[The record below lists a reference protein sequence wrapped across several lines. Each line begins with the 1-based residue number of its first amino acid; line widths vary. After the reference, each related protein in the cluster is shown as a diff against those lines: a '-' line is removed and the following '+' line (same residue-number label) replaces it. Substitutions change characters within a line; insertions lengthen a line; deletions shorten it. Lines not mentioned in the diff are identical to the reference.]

1 MDVCDGKSAWPSE
14 RQWPVAG
21 SKRKLLGLLM
31 HEVRCEDRLL
41 GKENNSLTV
50 CLSLNPASTRKK
62 LDSG

>member
-1 MDVCDGKSAWPSE
+1 MDVGDGKSAWPAE

-21 SKRKLLGLLM
+21 SKRKLLGLLKN
-31 HEVRCEDRLL
+31 EVRCEDRFL
-41 GKENNSLTV
+41 GKENKSLRF